1 MTGCNKFHAIILIS
15 ILCMAVARF
24 ACGSPVISD
33 NLAVSCIQSVTTGKL
48 HCDYRLLDTAPV
60 HAITANAENKSLTVK
75 NTGNYP
81 WHDAVTAI
89 LLLVD
94 TSDPGRQNV
103 IEQNKQDIARILASS
118 GSHHRIGLARFDKSL
133 RLEAPIGSP
142 AEQITAAASRLRAVG
157 QTTELYRSVLTAI
170 EMLGKVNADRKS
182 IFILSDGLVEDTA
195 YFHQDVV
202 KAANQAGV
210 VITSLGYPRSIALSV
225 GLQTLRRLSDE
236 TGGMFVET
244 DMSFKLPEEFLNNP
258 MASID
263 NGGRFDIDLMQ
274 LPGGQNRQNYSISI
288 SFETAAGNYHAE
300 IPVTLPAAAIP
311 KAGEPVPAAAATAT
325 GPATVT
331 QLPTQQPIVITRE
344 PADSEL
350 NLWLWY
356 GIPAA
361 LIVLLVITI
370 VAFFLMMSS
379 QGRKKQLAAGGF
391 NEFKPYAYLVVQDET
406 KKRYP
411 ITNTIWRIG
420 RGTDNEMTLR
430 DSSVSRRHAEI
441 DRDKGDVFTIIDLD
455 STNGVYVNNEKIRK
469 HILHEGDI
477 IEIGDINLRFTLLPA
492 EYTFEEVTEMQNT
505 RSPFTH

>member
-1 MTGCNKFHAIILIS
+1 MTGCNKFNAIILIS
-15 ILCMAVARF
+15 ILCMAAARF

-33 NLAVSCIQSVTTGKL
+33 NLAVSCIQSDTTKL
-48 HCDYRLLDTAPV
+48 HCDYRLLDAAPV

-81 WHDAVTAI
+81 WHDAITAI

-133 RLEAPIGSP
+133 HLEAPIGSP

-210 VITSLGYPRSIALSV
+210 VITSLGYPRSVALSV

-236 TGGMFVET
+236 TGGVFVET

-274 LPGGQNRQNYSISI
+274 LPGGRDRQNYSISI

-311 KAGEPVPAAAATAT
+311 KTAGPVPATAA
-325 GPATVT
+325 
-331 QLPTQQPIVITRE
+331 QLPAQQPIVITRE
-344 PADSEL
+344 PADSGL

-361 LIVLLVITI
+361 LTFLLVITI
-370 VAFFLMMSS
+370 VAFFLMMNSP
-379 QGRKKQLAAGGF
+379 GRKKQPAAGGF

-469 HILHEGDI
+469 HVLHEGDI